1 MFTYFINC
9 SDCYVLPSIVMNLEI
24 ESVTQPTLPMMNS
37 LQGVLIE
44 VDLCLSKSRKLFF
57 TVNAQGQPPFQAN
70 MLGRV
75 QFIEFHDKINFVKK
89 LDFT

>member
-1 MFTYFINC
+1 M
-9 SDCYVLPSIVMNLEI
+9 PSIVMNLEI

-37 LQGVLIE
+37 LQGVLVE

-70 MLGRV
+70 MLGGV
-75 QFIEFHDKINFVKK
+75 QFIIFYKK
-89 LDFT
+89 

>member
-1 MFTYFINC
+1 M
-9 SDCYVLPSIVMNLEI
+9 PSIVMNLEI
-24 ESVTQPTLPMMNS
+24 ESVTRPTLPMMNS

-75 QFIEFHDKINFVKK
+75 KLIKFDYKINFVRLNLTPK
-89 LDFT
+89 LAGGLLEDHRP